1 MESQGL
7 DPTDPAQRGLT
18 TVKPVGSLLRFECR
32 SGGGSMHTCGEE
44 ISHMSTSPLTEHSV
58 HDSAIPKRNHGLW
71 DLASSELAMPQAS
84 PGGLAELA
92 RIKARVPCPLQ
103 QKPQGSEVSGPGHE
117 GFQLHGGRSPL
128 RPPTLLLSSRPGWP
142 QLPSLMSPEPRVGL
156 AVGIYT
162 GAEATSRSSALWGQ
176 PLGSDWTVAQDS
188 GGLPGGAF
196 HWLEAEDPV
205 CQEPCLAVGSVA
217 VQPPS
222 AG

>member
-1 MESQGL
+1 MTLPSPKGTMAFGTLQVLSWPCPKLLQGAWQSWQGL
-7 DPTDPAQRGLT
+7 RRESPA
-18 TVKPVGSLLRFECR
+18 S
-32 SGGGSMHTCGEE
+32 
-44 ISHMSTSPLTEHSV
+44 
-58 HDSAIPKRNHGLW
+58 
-71 DLASSELAMPQAS
+71 
-84 PGGLAELA
+84 
-92 RIKARVPCPLQ
+92 PCPLQ

-128 RPPTLLLSSRPGWP
+128 RPPTLLLSSRLGWP